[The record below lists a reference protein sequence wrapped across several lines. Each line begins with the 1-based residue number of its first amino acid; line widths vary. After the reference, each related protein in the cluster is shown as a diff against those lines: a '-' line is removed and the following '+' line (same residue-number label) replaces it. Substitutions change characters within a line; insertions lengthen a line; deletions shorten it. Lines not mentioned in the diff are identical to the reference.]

1 MRRFAMKYSKFKD
14 VTKFKF
20 IKNTVL
26 LFVFILV
33 SCGNRLSSQNPNS
46 IIVGANQTAA
56 YLPYLEGKNIG
67 IIANQTSVIFKPK
80 SDSTETKKF
89 NKNSHKHLV
98 DSLLSLG
105 VQVKKVF
112 APEHGYR
119 GTTDAGEYVKN
130 GVDIQTGLPI
140 ISMYGKNKKPNIKTL
155 KDLDVVIFDVQDVGA
170 RFYTFTSTLH
180 YMMEACAEANI
191 TVIVLDRPNPN
202 GHYVDGPIL
211 DLKYSSFVGM
221 HPVPIVHGMTVG
233 EYALMINGEGW
244 LSNGVTCDLKV
255 IPVKNYNRKISYDL
269 PILPSPNLPN
279 SKSINLYPSLCLF
292 EGTNVSVGRGTD
304 QQFQVFGSPDLDPKI
319 FEFKFVPEPKTGAK
333 HPKHNLIQ
341 CYGQNLEQT
350 ELLGK
355 IQLEWLIKAYQNTA
369 DPSTFFNSFFT
380 KLAGTTTLQKQI
392 ESGFSPELITKSWQK
407 DLIDFKSIRSGY
419 LLYR

>member
-1 MRRFAMKYSKFKD
+1 MKYSKFKD